1 MAAKPTKQQDT
12 TALDIPNL
20 QRKTFLLRIVGDSEL
35 VTHAWSDKAKK
46 EMLDKQMGKARPR
59 KEHKDPAR
67 DYEEAFHRLPDG
79 RPGFPAIGF
88 KAAIV
93 SAARQVDGLTM
104 TFLRGAFHVVGD
116 TGGDLVAIEGE
127 PRMRED
133 MVRIGM
139 GTADIRYRPGFP
151 TWAVTLVVHLN
162 SRALTVEQ
170 LVHLANQAGFSV
182 GIGEWRPE
190 KNGAW
195 GMFHVE
201 SIQEVRNG

>member
-1 MAAKPTKQQDT
+1 MAAKVSKQQDT
-12 TALDIPNL
+12 AVLDIPDL
-20 QRKTFLLRIVGDSEL
+20 QQKTFLLRIVGDSEL

-46 EMLDKQMGKARPR
+46 EMLDKQMGKARPK
-59 KEHKDPAR
+59 KEHKDPIR

-93 SAARQVDGLTM
+93 AAARQVDGLTM

-116 TGGDLVAIEGE
+116 TGGDLIAIEGE
-127 PRMRED
+127 PHMRED

-151 TWAVTLVVHLN
+151 TWAATLTVRLN
-162 SRALTVEQ
+162 ARALTVEQ
-170 LVHLANQAGFSV
+170 LVHLTNQAGFSV